1 MDLSNQ
7 IKQYGNPDALI
18 DCNDGPRYAIWG
30 YKDYI
35 SLDSSGLYIND
46 NAISG
51 DSLSVLQS
59 TLEEWCDDNRIIKA
73 VGFISYNFNRY
84 LYPHLSL
91 KPIDSGLPYL
101 WFGVPDRIES
111 YTSTTGC
118 DISDRDELS
127 LKSDFM
133 SINRYSKKIEIIK
146 NELKEG
152 NTYQINFTTDRIFKP
167 LNNPLQTYLS
177 VSRAA
182 CPKFGYYINTG
193 SYSVLSFSPE
203 RFIKVKNSM
212 IESWPMKGTRGR
224 SMDKE
229 EDINLIENLRSSR
242 KDFSEHLM
250 IVDLLRNDIGKIAKN
265 MTVNVDPIFQIDSFP
280 TVHQM
285 VSRVYATLEDGTRF
299 IDIIKAMFP
308 SGSVTGAPKESSM
321 DIINRIEDY
330 SRGIYTGAIGHFTDI
345 NDYDFN
351 IAIRT
356 MVSDNVSA
364 KYCAGGGIV
373 WESNTQD
380 EYSEIHIK
388 SKIIDR

>member
-7 IKQYGNPDALI
+7 IKKYGIPDALI
-18 DCNDGPRYAIWG
+18 DCADGPRYAIWG
-30 YKDYI
+30 YKDI
-35 SLDSSGLYIND
+35 IRLDSSGLYIN
-46 NAISG
+46 NNPTSG
-51 DSLSVLQS
+51 DPLNILQS
-59 TLEEWCDDNRIIKA
+59 ALEDWSDGDRIIKA

-84 LYPHLSL
+84 LYPHLAL
-91 KPIDSGLPYL
+91 KPIESSLPYL
-101 WFGVPDRIES
+101 WFGVPDHIES

-118 DISDRDELS
+118 DITDRDELS
-127 LKSDFM
+127 IKSDFM
-133 SINRYSKKIEIIK
+133 SIDRYSKKIETIK
-146 NELKEG
+146 SELKEG
-152 NTYQINFTTDRIFKP
+152 NTYQINFTTDRIYKP

-177 VSRAA
+177 VSRVA

-193 SYSVLSFSPE
+193 CNSVLSFSPE
-203 RFIKVKNSM
+203 RFIKVKNNM

-229 EDINLIENLRSSR
+229 EDINLIEDLRNSR

-265 MTVNVDPIFQIDSFP
+265 MTVDVDPIFQIDSFP

-285 VSRVYATLEDGTRF
+285 VSRVHAALEEGTRF

-321 DIINRIEDY
+321 NIINSIEDY

-345 NDYDFN
+345 NEYDFN

-356 MVSDNVSA
+356 MVSDNEEA
-364 KYCAGGGIV
+364 KYYSGGGIV

-388 SKIIDR
+388 SKIMDR